1 MYKVYYKHNNR
12 TDKKESN
19 QENNG
24 RDCKSLRNKQKH
36 DTDIFPSK
44 RSLNNKTNAKRKHQA
59 RENSQNIS
67 AYHLKTV
74 RFFVVNNS
82 VSALVNNGRN
92 ANNDING
99 NKHQTDKARNAGSDR
114 LKAQRISKRN
124 ERILP
129 ADHSIRALNAHTR
142 KEY

>member
-1 MYKVYYKHNNR
+1 MIVKWVR
-12 TDKKESN
+12 TMPSVVGNLVVQNSNGSFNLGDFYNVSPKENTKAYNGSGASN
-19 QENNG
+19 VG
-24 RDCKSLRNKQKH
+24 
-36 DTDIFPSK
+36 
-44 RSLNNKTNAKRKHQA
+44 
-59 RENSQNIS
+59 
-67 AYHLKTV
+67 
-74 RFFVVNNS
+74 FVVNNS